1 MELEDLRTQ
10 LSLLR
15 REKELL
21 RQENQDLRLGRDVL
35 LERLR
40 QLEGGVVQPCQNC
53 LAMGEQWLLQASGV
67 NYTRLK
73 ELLAQKDWDG
83 ADRETQRLLLKIA
96 GKKAEEQ
103 GFLDAVHIDHLPC
116 IDLKIINKLWS
127 IYSNGKY
134 GYIIQQK
141 IWSQS
146 RSTANLWG
154 HPDFD
159 GYYPMREG
167 IGYSLAQ
174 RLLRCALESF

>member
-1 MELEDLRTQ
+1 MGLEDLHTE

-15 REKELL
+15 RANELL
-21 RQENQDLRLGRDVL
+21 RQENENLRLGRDSL

-40 QLEGGVVQPCQNC
+40 QLEVITTPCQNC
-53 LAMGEQWLLQASGV
+53 LAMSDSWLLQASGV
-67 NYTRLK
+67 NYSRLK
-73 ELLAQKDWDG
+73 ELLAQKDWEA
-83 ADRETQRLLLKIA
+83 ADLETQRLLLKIA
-96 GKKAEEQ
+96 GQKAEER
-103 GFLDAVHIDHLPC
+103 GFLDATDIDRLPC

-127 IYSNGKY
+127 VYSNGKY
-134 GYIIQQK
+134 GYIVQQQ
-141 IWSQS
+141 IWSQT

-174 RLLRCALESF
+174 RILRCALESF